1 MRYKIV
7 ISKTYVA
14 QFYEVN
20 QKSKEVSVLP
30 YTSRDSCDAR
40 ENFIYVSKKLLKKKK
55 EIKKSPF

>member
-1 MRYKIV
+1 MRCKIV

-30 YTSRDSCDAR
+30 YTSRER
-40 ENFIYVSKKLLKKKK
+40 VQYTGKFFIC
-55 EIKKSPF
+55 

>member
-1 MRYKIV
+1 MKCKIL

-30 YTSRDSCDAR
+30 YTSREPMRCTR
-40 ENFIYVSKKLLKKKK
+40 KFYIC
-55 EIKKSPF
+55 

>member
-1 MRYKIV
+1 MKCKIM

-30 YTSRDSCDAR
+30 YTSR
-40 ENFIYVSKKLLKKKK
+40 E
-55 EIKKSPF
+55 PM